1 MRAFLLLI
9 MMFVAHRLLIQVYPP
24 YRRYMQSVDQKVTW
38 IAYILVA
45 YMVINF
51 IYAIFLRQ

>member
-1 MRAFLLLI
+1 MRAFLVLI
-9 MMFVAHRLLIQVYPP
+9 MLFVAHRLLIQAYPP
-24 YRRYMQSVDQKVTW
+24 YRRYMYSVDHKMTW

-51 IYAIFLRQ
+51 IYAVFFRQ